1 MKSIIFFITFLLL
14 KTMKLYEFI
23 EDISLKFLVLS
34 ISLDNLK
41 YFLIDNLRFEI
52 TFKYIYIWDTE
63 SW

>member
-1 MKSIIFFITFLLL
+1 MKFIIFFISFLLL

-41 YFLIDNLRFEI
+41 YFLIDNLTFEI
-52 TFKYIYIWDTE
+52 TFKYIYMGY
-63 SW
+63 